1 MIRKIT
7 NGKIITD
14 TLNEGKNLYFD
25 DKVIVDITE
34 KDLPADEA
42 IDANGNYVSA
52 GFIDIHTHGGGGS
65 EFMDGSKK
73 AVIDACRIHLKHGT
87 TSIYPT
93 TLASSPDIL
102 FEALHDIKEAM
113 ENEPDDV
120 PHIMGAHLEG
130 PYFSLNQ
137 SGAQNPKY
145 ITPPI
150 KEDYEKALQTGKGVI
165 KRWSFAPEL
174 SHTDEFMD
182 FLNEHGIVASIAHSD
197 ATYKDVKRVYDKG
210 LRLATHLYSGMSTIT
225 RVGGF
230 RVLGAIESCL
240 LLDDMMVETIADGC
254 HLPPE
259 LLRLIYKTKGADN
272 ICLVT
277 DSMRAAGQ
285 NVKETV
291 IGSRGQG
298 MACIVEDGVAKLPD
312 RTAFAGSVATADR
325 LIRTFYKD
333 AGVDIVNTVKMMTVN
348 PAKIMKLASK
358 GKLEKGYDADIV
370 IFDDNINIKNVFKSK
385 NKVLL

>member
-1 MIRKIT
+1 MIKKIT
-7 NGKIITD
+7 NGRIITD
-14 TLNEGKNLYFD
+14 SLTEGKNLYFD
-25 DKVIVDITE
+25 ENVIIDITE
-34 KDLPADEA
+34 KDLPADEI
-42 IDANGNYVSA
+42 IDAEGAYVSA
-52 GFIDIHTHGGGGS
+52 GFIDIHTHGGGGA
-65 EFMDGSKK
+65 EYMDGSVQ
-73 AVIDACRIHLKHGT
+73 AIWDSARIHLSHGT

-93 TLASSPDIL
+93 TLSSSTDIL
-102 FEALHDIKEAM
+102 IESIEDIKKAM
-113 ENEPDDV
+113 ENEPCDV

-150 KEDYEKALQTGKGVI
+150 KEDYEKVAEVGKGVV

-174 SHTDEFMD
+174 PETDEFID
-182 FLNEHGIVASIAHSD
+182 FLNANGIVASIGHSD
-197 ATYKDVKRVYDKG
+197 ATYKDVKRAYDKG

-285 NVKETV
+285 DVKETV

-298 MACIVEDGVAKLPD
+298 MKCIVEDGVAKLPD
-312 RTAFAGSVATADR
+312 RTAFAGSIATADR
-325 LIRTFYKD
+325 LVRTFYKD
-333 AGVDIVNTVKMMTVN
+333 AGVDIVNTVKMITVN
-348 PAKIMKLASK
+348 PAKIMNLENK
-358 GKLEKGYDADIV
+358 GKLKKGYDADIV
-370 IFDDNINIKNVFKSK
+370 IFDEDINIKKVFKSK

>member
-25 DKVIVDITE
+25 DKVIIDITE
-34 KDLPADEA
+34 KDLPADEV
-42 IDANGNYVSA
+42 IDAKGNYVSA

-65 EFMDGSKK
+65 EFMDGSKE
-73 AVIDACRIHLKHGT
+73 AVIDACRIHLTHGT

-150 KEDYEKALQTGKGVI
+150 KEDYEKALQIGKGVI

>member
-25 DKVIVDITE
+25 DKVIIDITE
-34 KDLPADEA
+34 KDLPADEV
-42 IDANGNYVSA
+42 IDAKGNYVSA

-65 EFMDGSKK
+65 EFMDGSKE